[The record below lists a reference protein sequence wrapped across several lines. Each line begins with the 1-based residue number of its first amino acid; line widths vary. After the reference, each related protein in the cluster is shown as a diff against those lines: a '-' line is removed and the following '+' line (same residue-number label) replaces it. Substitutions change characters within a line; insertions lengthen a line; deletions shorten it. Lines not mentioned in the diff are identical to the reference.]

1 MLAIKIMGIYEYVNI
16 LSEIL
21 DQVFLLA
28 SISEDYEHKY
38 DLKSFQRS

>member
-1 MLAIKIMGIYEYVNI
+1 MGIYEYVNI

-28 SISEDYEHKY
+28 SISEDYGLAFIH
-38 DLKSFQRS
+38 